1 MLPAIQIMP
10 SILAADFGDL
20 RAECHRLVEA
30 GADQLHIDVMD
41 GVFVPNL
48 SFGAQAVKVAVGAI
62 PLNVHLMMINP
73 GPYLDDFAKAGADTI
88 SIHVESNCDAVE
100 ALRNIRALGAR
111 AGITLNPKTPVEQV
125 FDIVEAGLADEVLVM
140 SVEPGFGG
148 QAYMAEVEEKLLV
161 LRRRWP
167 DLDLAI
173 DGGIDD
179 RSVQGASAHGAN
191 LIVSGS
197 HLFKQPALD
206 EAISILRSEAEEH
219 QFDLVE

>member
-1 MLPAIQIMP
+1 M
-10 SILAADFGDL
+10 
-20 RAECHRLVEA
+20 
-30 GADQLHIDVMD
+30 
-41 GVFVPNL
+41 
-48 SFGAQAVKVAVGAI
+48 
-62 PLNVHLMMINP
+62 
-73 GPYLDDFAKAGADTI
+73 
-88 SIHVESNCDAVE
+88 
-100 ALRNIRALGAR
+100 
-111 AGITLNPKTPVEQV
+111 
-125 FDIVEAGLADEVLVM
+125 ADEVLVM